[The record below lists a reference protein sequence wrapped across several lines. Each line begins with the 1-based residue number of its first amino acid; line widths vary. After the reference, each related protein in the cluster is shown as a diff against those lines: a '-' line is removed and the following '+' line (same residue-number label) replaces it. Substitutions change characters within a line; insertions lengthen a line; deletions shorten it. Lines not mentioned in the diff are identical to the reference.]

1 MPSLSKTRF
10 NSRSSVKS
18 SVKSSKLGESGE
30 SSNGVWLVIG
40 LLIVLILVV
49 IIVSVF
55 YKKYEKFTNKPTY
68 RLEYYYMTNCPHCED
83 FNPTWEKLTS
93 TEKEN
98 LKSMGVVEFG
108 KYELNGTK
116 KEDNE
121 KVKKYNV
128 TGAPTILLVDTSNAD
143 KYYNYEGNRQVEDIK
158 TFITEKTK

>member
-18 SVKSSKLGESGE
+18 SVKSSKSGE

-68 RLEYYYMTNCPHCED
+68 RLEYYYMTNCPHCVD

-116 KEDNE
+116 NVDNE
-121 KVKKYNV
+121 KVNKYNV
-128 TGAPTILLVDTSNAD
+128 RGAPTILLVDTSNAD
-143 KYYNYEGNRQVEDIK
+143 KYYNYEGNRKVEDIK

>member
-18 SVKSSKLGESGE
+18 SVKSSKSGE

-68 RLEYYYMTNCPHCED
+68 RLEYYYMTNCPHCVD
-83 FNPTWEKLTS
+83 FNPTWEKLT
-93 TEKEN
+93 TNEKEN

-143 KYYNYEGNRQVEDIK
+143 KYYNYEGNRKVEDIK

>member
-18 SVKSSKLGESGE
+18 SVKSSKSGE

-98 LKSMGVVEFG
+98 LKSMGIVEFG

-143 KYYNYEGNRQVEDIK
+143 KYYNYEGNRKVEDIK

>member
-18 SVKSSKLGESGE
+18 SVKSSKSGE
-30 SSNGVWLVIG
+30 SSNGVWIVIG

-83 FNPTWEKLTS
+83 FNPTWEKLT
-93 TEKEN
+93 TNEKEN

-116 KEDNE
+116 KEDIE

-143 KYYNYEGNRQVEDIK
+143 KYYNYEGNRKVEDIK

>member
-18 SVKSSKLGESGE
+18 SVKSSKSGE

-68 RLEYYYMTNCPHCED
+68 RLEYYYMTNCPHCVD
-83 FNPTWEKLTS
+83 FNPTWEKLT
-93 TEKEN
+93 TNEKEN
-98 LKSMGVVEFG
+98 LKSMGVVEFV
-108 KYELNGTK
+108 KYDLNGTK
-116 KEDNE
+116 KEDIE

>member
-18 SVKSSKLGESGE
+18 SVKSSKSGE

-143 KYYNYEGNRQVEDIK
+143 KYYNYEGNRKVEDIK